1 MDPFGGLLHTQ
12 SMRLTTKGRY
22 AVTAMLDIALHQEA
36 GAISVVDIAAR
47 QDISSSYLE
56 QIFSKLKAA
65 GLLHS
70 RRGPGGGYEIA
81 RDCSEISVSDIV
93 VAVGDGVDATRCHGA
108 ADCQDGVQCLTHD
121 LWSDLSGEIDQYL
134 RSVSLRSL
142 VERRQVRFVAERQ
155 DPELIRAR
163 HL

>member
-1 MDPFGGLLHTQ
+1 MHTA

-56 QIFSKLKAA
+56 QIFSRLKAA
-65 GLLHS
+65 ELLHS

-81 RDCSEISVSDIV
+81 RSLAQISVSDIV
-93 VAVGDGVDATRCHGA
+93 IAVGDGVDATRCHGA

-121 LWSDLSGEIDQYL
+121 LWSDLSGEIDSYL
-134 RSVSLRSL
+134 RSVSLQAL
-142 VERRQVRFVAERQ
+142 VDRKQIRFIAERQ
-155 DPELIRAR
+155 DPALIEAR
-163 HL
+163 HI

>member
-1 MDPFGGLLHTQ
+1 
-12 SMRLTTKGRY
+12 MRLTTKGRY
-22 AVTAMLDIALHQEA
+22 AVTAMLDIALHPDA

-47 QDISSSYLE
+47 QDISPSYLE
-56 QIFSKLKAA
+56 QIFARLRSA
-65 GLLHS
+65 GLLLS

-81 RDCSEISVSDIV
+81 HALSEISVSDIV

-108 ADCQDGVQCLTHD
+108 ADCQDGAQCLTHD

-134 RSVSLRSL
+134 RRVSLQSL

-155 DPELIRAR
+155 DPNLIQAR
-163 HL
+163 HLS

>member
-1 MDPFGGLLHTQ
+1 
-12 SMRLTTKGRY
+12 MRLTTKGRY
-22 AVTAMLDIALHQEA
+22 AVTAMLDIALHQTA

-56 QIFSKLKAA
+56 QIFSRLKAA
-65 GLLHS
+65 QLLRS

-81 RDCSEISVSDIV
+81 RPLEQISVSDIV

-121 LWSDLSGEIDQYL
+121 LWSDLSSEIDGFL
-134 RSVSLRSL
+134 RSVSLQAL
-142 VERRQVRFVAERQ
+142 VERKQIRFIAERQ
-155 DPELIRAR
+155 DPALIQAR

>member
-1 MDPFGGLLHTQ
+1 MGYCILPA
-12 SMRLTTKGRY
+12 MRLTTKGRY
-22 AVTAMLDIALHQEA
+22 AVTAMLDIALHQDA

-56 QIFSKLKAA
+56 QIFARLKGA
-65 GLLHS
+65 GLLMS
-70 RRGPGGGYEIA
+70 RRGPGGGYEITRA
-81 RDCSEISVSDIV
+81 LADISVSDIV

-121 LWSDLSGEIDQYL
+121 LWSDLSGEIDGYL
-134 RSVSLRSL
+134 RSVSLQSL
-142 VERRQVRFVAERQ
+142 VQRKQIRFIAERQ
-155 DPELIRAR
+155 DPELIQAR